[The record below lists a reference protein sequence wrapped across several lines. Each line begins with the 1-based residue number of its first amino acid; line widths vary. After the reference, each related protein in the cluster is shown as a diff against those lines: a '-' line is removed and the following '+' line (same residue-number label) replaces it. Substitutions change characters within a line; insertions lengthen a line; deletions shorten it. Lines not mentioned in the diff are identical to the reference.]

1 MSNQGIKKVK
11 HAAVVGLAAAAL
23 TLAPLFAQA
32 EIIHERTMLTAQQI
46 QVGANGRSLTA
57 KSCDTCPEVQVWFNA
72 RSRVLLN
79 DREVPVES
87 LPQDGLGGQVIYAP
101 RSRTVT
107 WAKLVYRP

>member
-1 MSNQGIKKVK
+1 MSNQGTKKVK

-32 EIIHERTMLTAQQI
+32 EIVHESTTFAARHI

-57 KSCDTCPEVQVWFNA
+57 RSCETCPEVQVWLNA
-72 RSRVLLN
+72 KSRVLLN
-79 DREVPVES
+79 DREVSVES